1 MAPFDLKE
9 YEAYQDKN
17 KKLRIGYF
25 NQLGMIE
32 CTPACSRAVT
42 ETVDFLKKEGNEL
55 VEIKFPNETE
65 VICSMFAEMVSEG
78 DFKAFTDA
86 LDGEDLIPEYR
97 ESSTI
102 TQLNCCLYG
111 LVECFM
117 KCSQPRM
124 GTLVQASKK
133 MTTYEYQ
140 KMVGRVK

>member
-1 MAPFDLKE
+1 
-9 YEAYQDKN
+9 
-17 KKLRIGYF
+17 
-25 NQLGMIE
+25 MIE

-42 ETVDFLKKEGNEL
+42 ETVEFLKNEENEL

-65 VICSMFAEMVSEG
+65 VICSMFAEMVGEG

-86 LDGEDLIPEYR
+86 LEGEDLVPEYE

-133 MTTYEYQ
+133 MSTYEYQ
-140 KMVGRVK
+140 KMVGRAK